1 MKKVR
6 PITTLTAG
14 IIVGATLAGPVATA
28 AENWFKATPSTQQ
41 FFVDGQRIELEAYAI
56 NGNNYV
62 KLRDIGKTVN
72 FGVSYDPMT
81 NSVIVVSGADYE
93 DESKNLTTAEVHKA
107 DTDTNYSA
115 QANPAIFGGAYT
127 REMYNAIRYAVTHP
141 EEITNGTYQPISMGE
156 VDISSALRLTSKL
169 SGGSTYY
176 SLTET
181 FGSKDQYL
189 KVEHQERYNTA
200 IAHVQP
206 FIEEISSLPQREQI
220 REMVWYIADRMTYS
234 TKVKA
239 APDKILAQDEVMME
253 AGSCMT
259 YSSCLYFL
267 CERAGIPCILVD
279 SYNHQWN
286 MVYVDGEWWYVDPT
300 AEKVNIQSMDFH
312 EYSNGTWREVEKS
325 EAERQAILED
335 YRATAT
341 VLQKDMGTSP
351 TYMDEHP
358 EMTRFLQELLV
369 PGAALKN

>member
-1 MKKVR
+1 MKQGRTV
-6 PITTLTAG
+6 TTLTAG
-14 IIVGATLAGPVATA
+14 IIVGATLAGPAATA

-62 KLRDIGKTVN
+62 KLRDIGKAVDFN
-72 FGVSYDPMT
+72 VSYDSMT
-81 NSVIVVSGADYE
+81 NSVIVISGMPHE
-93 DESKNLTTAEVHKA
+93 DEGQKISATGVHG
-107 DTDTNYSA
+107 TDIGIDYSA
-115 QANPAIFGGAYT
+115 QANPDIFNGTYT
-127 REMYNAIRYAVTHP
+127 REMYNAMRYAITHP
-141 EEITNGTYQPISMGE
+141 EEIINGTYQPFSMGE
-156 VDISSALRLTSKL
+156 VGISTALRLTSKL

-189 KVEHQERYNTA
+189 KAKHQERYNAA

-206 FIEEISSLPQREQI
+206 FIKEISSLPQQEQI

-239 APDKILAQDEVMME
+239 APDKILAQDEVILE

-267 CERAGIPCILVD
+267 CEQAGIPCILID

-286 MVYVDGEWWYVDPT
+286 MVYVDGEWWHVDPT

-325 EAERQAILED
+325 ETERRVILED
-335 YRATAT
+335 YRASAT

-351 TYMDEHP
+351 AYIDEHP
-358 EMTRFLQELLV
+358 EMTKFLQELLV
-369 PGAALKN
+369 PGSTLKN

>member
-1 MKKVR
+1 MKR
-6 PITTLTAG
+6 GRTISTLTAG
-14 IIVGATLAGPVATA
+14 IIVGATLVGPAATA
-28 AENWFKATPSTQQ
+28 AENWLRATSSTQQ
-41 FFVDGQRIELEAYAI
+41 FFVDGQRVELEAYAI

-62 KLRDIGKTVN
+62 KLRDIGKAVDFN
-72 FGVSYDPMT
+72 VSYDPMT
-81 NSVIVVSGADYE
+81 NSVIVVSGAHHEEEGLQAATTEMHKSNIGIDY
-93 DESKNLTTAEVHKA
+93 SI
-107 DTDTNYSA
+107 
-115 QANPAIFGGAYT
+115 QANPAIFNGAYT
-127 REMYNAIRYAVTHP
+127 REMYNAMRYAVTHP
-141 EEITNGTYQPISMGE
+141 KEISNGTYQPISMGE
-156 VDISSALRLTSKL
+156 VDISTALRLTSKL

-176 SLTET
+176 SLTEP

-189 KVEHQERYNTA
+189 KAEHQERYNAA
-200 IAHVQP
+200 IDHVQP
-206 FIEEISSLPQREQI
+206 FIEEIISLPQREQI

-239 APDKILAQDEVMME
+239 PPDQILAQDEVMME

-267 CERAGIPCILVD
+267 CEQAGIPCILVD

-286 MVYVDGEWWYVDPT
+286 MVYVDGEWWHVDPT

-341 VLQKDMGTSP
+341 VLQKDMGANP
-351 TYMDEHP
+351 TYIDEHP
-358 EMTRFLQELLV
+358 EMTKFLQELLA
-369 PGAALKN
+369 PGSTLKN